1 VQHLSPVIAP
11 SRSPHLWIVLL
22 VHQVARLGSGHE
34 AMSAKK
40 QLKEALE
47 GASNEVDGFRIQLT
61 NLGSRFQCCAL
72 TAAMKDTTNNR
83 ALHLLIQGHL
93 VSATVRTVGAPSVR
107 YFFRSV
113 SDKTSE
119 YDAMCWTSRRRFT

>member
-1 VQHLSPVIAP
+1 MQHLSPVIAP

-61 NLGSRFQCCAL
+61 NLSLQVSVLCSHRG
-72 TAAMKDTTNNR
+72 DE
-83 ALHLLIQGHL
+83 GHH
-93 VSATVRTVGAPSVR
+93 
-107 YFFRSV
+107 
-113 SDKTSE
+113 KQ
-119 YDAMCWTSRRRFT
+119 